1 MCLLLTVSAGVVT
14 GLLAVFLSYVLHLP
28 RPTPLHLEDLD
39 TEQQDWRGRGEM
51 VEVLGRQMFK
61 LQQGTANQT
70 LLLVHGFPTS
80 SFDYYDVIDR
90 LSEHFT
96 VVVFDHVGFG
106 FSDKPSDYT
115 YSLVDQAE
123 QALALWRKLGIKY

>member
-1 MCLLLTVSAGVVT
+1 MCLLLTLYPGVLT
-14 GLLAVFLSYVLHLP
+14 GLVAVFVSYVLHLP
-28 RPTPLHLEDLD
+28 RPHPLQLEDLD
-39 TEQQDWRGRGEM
+39 AEQQDWRARGEM

-90 LSEHFT
+90 LSEDFT